1 MTHEGVTLLM
11 TLTTEERETLERMR
25 SRPQEVGASE
35 GPLRIEA
42 IRDVDTN
49 PEGHV
54 VQVDVVDGD
63 GSGDPGDI
71 LELRLRRW
79 MEEINAS
86 GTLP

>member
-49 PEGHV
+49 PQGHV
-54 VQVDVVDGD
+54 VQVDVVGGD
-63 GSGDPGDI
+63 GSEDPGDI

>member
-49 PEGHV
+49 PQGHV